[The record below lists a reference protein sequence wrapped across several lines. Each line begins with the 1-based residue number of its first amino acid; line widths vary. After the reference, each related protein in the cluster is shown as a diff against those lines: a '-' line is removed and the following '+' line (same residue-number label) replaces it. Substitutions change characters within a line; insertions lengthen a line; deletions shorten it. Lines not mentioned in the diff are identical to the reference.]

1 MPPMN
6 NADRQQLL
14 AQLSRTPIQVTELVK
29 GVSPASA
36 VVRPG
41 PDEFSVVENICH
53 LRDIEIDGYAVRIRR
68 LLNEEQPLLADIDG
82 ARLAIVRDY
91 NKQNLQDA
99 LTTFTQARQA
109 NLDALNSAS
118 ESAFEREGELEG
130 VGTITLGRLLQLMW
144 DHDEGHLDELRNT
157 RTRFLKTYET

>member
-14 AQLSRTPIQVTELVK
+14 AQLSHTPIQITELVK
-29 GVSPASA
+29 GLSPASV
-36 VVRPG
+36 VVRPA
-41 PDEFSVVENICH
+41 PEEFSVVENICH
-53 LRDIEIDGYAVRIRR
+53 LRDIEVDGYAVRIRR
-68 LLNEEQPLLADIDG
+68 LLTEEQPVLTDIDG
-82 ARLAIVRDY
+82 ARLAILQDY

-99 LTTFTQARQA
+99 LTTFMQARQA
-109 NLDALNSAS
+109 NLDALSNAS

-157 RTRFLKTYET
+157 RTRMLNAYET

>member
-14 AQLSRTPIQVTELVK
+14 AKLSSTPIQIAELVK
-29 GVSPASA
+29 ALSPAS
-36 VVRPG
+36 VIVRPA
-41 PDEFSVVENICH
+41 PEEFSVVENICH
-53 LRDIEIDGYAVRIRR
+53 LRDIELDGYAVRIRR
-68 LLNEEQPLLADIDG
+68 LLTEAKPLLADIDG

-91 NKQNLQDA
+91 NRQNLQGA
-99 LTTFTQARQA
+99 LTIFRQARQA
-109 NLDALNSAS
+109 NLDALSNAS

-157 RTRFLKTYET
+157 RTRLLKAYES